1 MAANEEKRMIVG
13 LDIGTSKVVAVVGE
27 IDADGTIDIVGIG
40 IPPDNLTLHRPLPLT
55 NWLSRCSVLLT
66 LSRFLCCTACIF
78 RSSGAIES

>member
-40 IPPDNLTLHRPLPLT
+40 SHPSKGLKKG
-55 NWLSRCSVLLT
+55 CLLYT
-66 LSRFLCCTACIF
+66 SPSPRD
-78 RSSGAIES
+78 